1 MDDAKAEAKLEK
13 VLKESIKR
21 HHVSDVEVG
30 GFLSGGIDSNYL
42 ATGLEK
48 HLPLDLVEKTTGTA
62 RSAMQKN

>member
-48 HLPLDLVEKTTGTA
+48 
-62 RSAMQKN
+62 